1 MIENLFIGFY
11 KKIKKLK
18 TYIIYYI
25 LIFFAFIIILFFL
38 TSLFLNQ
45 KKESFIVEME
55 IECYAYDDFQNIDF
69 LMKFKEISISSC
81 LNNKYKKKYIYIVQ
95 NNEDIKNIKED
106 LVSLENL
113 IIKKYEEEENKI
125 ENSIVELNKIYRN
138 SREQNYDLFTKIDA
152 IKYIDNIYL
161 YFNKEIYTH
170 VKDKPLITNLE
181 IKKNIYYIKYFG
193 VKFFILVVFFILTFF
208 SLTLLTI
215 KLIRTLSINKK

>member
-18 TYIIYYI
+18 THIIYYI

-138 SREQNYDLFTKIDA
+138 SREQNYDLFKKIDA

-215 KLIRTLSINKK
+215 KLIRTLSVNKK